1 MLPSG
6 MKRGKVSIKESTDIL
21 IKLNLIIGQILPV
34 FYEYNNMIKQQGFYL
49 KPVHMVTRRLQDGTT
64 IKYYYYGRYWYKL
77 EKTPTGRLK
86 WIYIGK
92 EKPLPELPDPPEN
105 PLEGVVVKR
114 INETIE
120 IIFGSEELFRTIYS
134 RLSSTLK

>member
-1 MLPSG
+1 M
-6 MKRGKVSIKESTDIL
+6 E
-21 IKLNLIIGQILPV
+21 
-34 FYEYNNMIKQQGFYL
+34 
-49 KPVHMVTRRLQDGTT
+49 GTGT
-64 IKYYYYGRYWYKL
+64 KL

-114 INETIE
+114 VNETIE
-120 IIFGSEELFRTIYS
+120 IIFGNEELFRTIYS

>member
-1 MLPSG
+1 

-49 KPVHMVTRRLQDGTT
+49 KPVHMVTRRLQDGT
-64 IKYYYYGRYWYKL
+64 IVKYYYYGRYWYKL

-114 INETIE
+114 VNETIE